1 MIAKSS
7 IWQSFVANLELENEQ
22 DGASHELEKDRTDQ
36 MNQYH
41 LCVDEIKNEGNV
53 LGSLE
58 MHDEAM
64 RRLNQRLGKD
74 LAPSPRASEER
85 RKNNCARRLRTKQLS
100 HPIQANVLT
109 RSIIGIGLMVTGKH
123 GHDASDPSKVKMA
136 GRRASTFKPVEFD
149 EGITALQ
156 VLEDLDLSESEDE
169 GVAAPTHSPSEMV
182 ESGNNSVGRRPSFMR
197 RGGSNISRPLRSAV
211 RRYSKRR
218 SLDLSNS
225 EDEGVGPP
233 THSPGNNVKRGRSGE
248 RRASLMRRGS
258 ANISRPL
265 RSAVRRYS
273 KSRSS
278 IDGVGLAVASNS
290 GPRTPNDAGECKGGI
305 EEGVVSDMEDG
316 KPSMIDG
323 GRGEISDARET
334 PVVICRKPHC
344 RLGRRRSSLFSV
356 HERIS
361 SANRSSLSSSGS
373 TLKGSL
379 TGSFSGKDGNG
390 SLICSFGAQDYVQD
404 GSLICDW
411 ERRRSML
418 SDSSVLSIQDGLDAP
433 GPLICGWD
441 DQTQLKKMSCY

>member
-1 MIAKSS
+1 M
-7 IWQSFVANLELENEQ
+7 
-22 DGASHELEKDRTDQ
+22 
-36 MNQYH
+36 
-41 LCVDEIKNEGNV
+41 
-53 LGSLE
+53 
-58 MHDEAM
+58 
-64 RRLNQRLGKD
+64 
-74 LAPSPRASEER
+74 
-85 RKNNCARRLRTKQLS
+85 
-100 HPIQANVLT
+100 QANVLT

-156 VLEDLDLSESEDE
+156 VLEDLDLSESDDE
-169 GVAAPTHSPSEMV
+169 GVAAPTHSPSEMA
-182 ESGNNSVGRRPSFMR
+182 EGGNNSVGRRPSFMR
-197 RGGSNISRPLRSAV
+197 RGGANISRPLRSAV

-233 THSPGNNVKRGRSGE
+233 THSPGNNVKRGGSGGERRASLMRRGSANISRPLRSAVRRYSKRHSLDLSDSDVDGAGAPTHSPPQMAERGGSGGE

-278 IDGVGLAVASNS
+278 VDVVGLAVASNS

-323 GRGEISDARET
+323 GRGGISDARET
-334 PVVICRKPHC
+334 PAVICRKPHC

-356 HERIS
+356 HERMS

-373 TLKGSL
+373 TLEGSL

-418 SDSSVLSIQDGLDAP
+418 SDSSVMSIQDGLEAP

-441 DQTQLKKMSCY
+441 DQTQLKKMSWY